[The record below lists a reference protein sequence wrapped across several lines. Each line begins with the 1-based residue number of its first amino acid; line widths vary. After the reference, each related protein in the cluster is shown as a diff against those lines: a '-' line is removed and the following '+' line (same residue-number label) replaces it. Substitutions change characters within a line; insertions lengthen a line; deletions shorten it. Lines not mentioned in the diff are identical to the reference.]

1 MSLIPPAVV
10 KTSLS
15 ANSKALSILLN
26 PPWHCK
32 ELTSLLTSV
41 LLRRLPE
48 RVLNLRTTLASE
60 LKVTRAMRPPEG
72 DTLKKF
78 TKVCTKY
85 SRRFQLLLLS
95 QTLESIIKVV
105 SIGIGQDSV
114 EKKSIEFPL
123 FIVPLSP
130 NPTHKLY

>member
-1 MSLIPPAVV
+1 MSLIPPAGV
-10 KTSLS
+10 KTFLS
-15 ANSKALSILLN
+15 ASSKALSILLN

-60 LKVTRAMRPPEG
+60 LKVMRAMRPPEG

-78 TKVCTKY
+78 TKVWTRY
-85 SRRFQLLLLS
+85 SRRFQLLLSS

-114 EKKSIEFPL
+114 EKNEVPR
-123 FIVPLSP
+123 FIVTLSP
-130 NPTHKLY
+130 NPRHKVH

>member
-10 KTSLS
+10 RTSLS
-15 ANSKALSILLN
+15 ANSKPLSILLN

-60 LKVTRAMRPPEG
+60 LKVTRAIRPPEG
-72 DTLKKF
+72 DTLKKL
-78 TKVCTKY
+78 TKVLTKY
-85 SRRFQLLLLS
+85 SRRFQLPLLS

-114 EKKSIEFPL
+114 EQKRISELKL
-123 FIVPLSP
+123 TLVV
-130 NPTHKLY
+130 HKIR

>member
-1 MSLIPPAVV
+1 MSLIPAAVV

-60 LKVTRAMRPPEG
+60 LKVMRAIRPPEG

-78 TKVCTKY
+78 TKVWTKY
-85 SRRFQLLLLS
+85 SRRFQLLLSS

-114 EKKSIEFPL
+114 EQTRISELKL
-123 FIVPLSP
+123 TLVV
-130 NPTHKLY
+130 HKMR

>member
-1 MSLIPPAVV
+1 MFLIPAAVV

-60 LKVTRAMRPPEG
+60 LKVMRAIRPPEG

-78 TKVCTKY
+78 TKVLTKY
-85 SRRFQLLLLS
+85 SRRFQLPLSS

-114 EKKSIEFPL
+114 EQTRISELKL
-123 FIVPLSP
+123 TLVV
-130 NPTHKLY
+130 HKMR